1 MVKRSHTRMGEV
13 YVGQDAVI
21 KLGEQHTKT
30 GRQDRVHKLGDQIN
44 DLLLEKVIEPLR
56 RNSNDGVEILL
67 AFLAYESQP
76 PLIDTFKGDLQ
87 EYALKASRKE
97 GIGYIYDRLDK
108 LVKKKIQ
115 EESN

>member
-1 MVKRSHTRMGEV
+1 MVKRAHTRKGEV
-13 YVGQDAVI
+13 YIGQDAVI
-21 KLGEQHTKT
+21 KLGEQHTKKD
-30 GRQDRVHKLGDQIN
+30 RQDNVRSLKTQIN
-44 DLLLEKVIEPLR
+44 DLLKEKVIEPLK
-56 RNSNDGVEILL
+56 RNTNDGVEILL

-108 LVKKKIQ
+108 LVK
-115 EESN
+115 EEEEAN